1 MIDIITAHDEVDSV
15 LLEYLQ
21 CHSSIKGYAEVQ
33 LEVTDDEGD
42 DHKLV

>member
-1 MIDIITAHDEVDSV
+1 VF
-15 LLEYLQ
+15 LEYLQ

-33 LEVTDDEGD
+33 LEATDDEGD